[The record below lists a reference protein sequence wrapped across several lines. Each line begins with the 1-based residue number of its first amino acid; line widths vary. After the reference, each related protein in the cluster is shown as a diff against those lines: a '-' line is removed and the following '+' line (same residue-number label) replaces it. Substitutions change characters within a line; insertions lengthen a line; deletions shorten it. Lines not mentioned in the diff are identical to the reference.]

1 MLRNIDTPLRNVFF
15 CAVSHPN
22 PYSVRKM
29 TLIPKLMGMHS
40 VQRKRSALHLV
51 QSMASFGVFG
61 VGLPPPKTRSRAA
74 DPILGGRKHAKS
86 SSHDS
91 LITTTAASIH

>member
-15 CAVSHPN
+15 ALFPPN

-51 QSMASFGVFG
+51 QSMVSFGVLVLAFLLQRQG
-61 VGLPPPKTRSRAA
+61 VGLQTPY
-74 DPILGGRKHAKS
+74 
-86 SSHDS
+86 
-91 LITTTAASIH
+91 